1 MMDDTMMDDTMMDDT
16 MMDDTMMDDTMMDD
30 TMMDETIDANFT
42 PLVMKDLK
50 MMGGHM
56 YSPYMQLSNGI
67 NPSEVICKT
76 GLELLMKV
84 SNGDPVCLKPSSVD
98 RLRSIGFADY
108 F

>member
-1 MMDDTMMDDTMMDDT
+1 MDDTMMDDTMMDDT

-30 TMMDETIDANFT
+30 TMMDANFQ
-42 PLVMKDLK
+42 PLMMMKDLK

-56 YSPYMQLSNGI
+56 YSPYMQISNGI

-84 SNGDPVCLKPSSVD
+84 SNGDPVCLKSSSIEK
-98 RLRSIGFADY
+98 LRSIGFADY